1 MEILVRS
8 TFCSLG
14 KRSCQLRQA
23 SGYCLMFPG
32 QGSQYVGMGKD
43 LISRTT
49 LPGVQELLRVAE
61 GVLGYDLRPL
71 FLHGPQERLNE
82 TVYCQP
88 AVVVAS
94 LAGLE
99 QLKHE
104 KKKVGVVR

>member
-1 MEILVRS
+1 MGILVRGA
-8 TFCSLG
+8 CSLV
-14 KRSCQLRQA
+14 KRPSQLRQA

-32 QGSQYVGMGKD
+32 QGSQYVGMGKR
-43 LISRTT
+43 LIARGP

-82 TVYCQP
+82 TVHCQP

-104 KKKVGVVR
+104 NQEVGVADS